1 MELEKENK
9 YDTTRTVGNL
19 QKFVGFFLGKSEVQ
33 KMKMKKEN
41 ECDTKREFFSE
52 VRKAENEDGKR
63 K

>member
-1 MELEKENK
+1 MENENE

-19 QKFVGFFLGKSEVQ
+19 QKFAGFFLGKSEVQ

-41 ECDTKREFFSE
+41 ECDTKREIFSE